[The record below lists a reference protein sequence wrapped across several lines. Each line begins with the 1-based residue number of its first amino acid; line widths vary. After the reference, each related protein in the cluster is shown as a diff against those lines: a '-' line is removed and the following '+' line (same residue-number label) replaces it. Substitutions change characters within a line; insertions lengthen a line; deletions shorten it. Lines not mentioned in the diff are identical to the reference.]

1 MFIKDLKLH
10 SETGKQLTNLDF
22 FFDNRNTSNDVY
34 GVFTSIETYD
44 NEGNMRNFWYKFR
57 TLKRLLVLNLRT
69 SMRRDFEFYIKIL
82 LKLSSISRC
91 S

>member
-34 GVFTSIETYD
+34 VLTQIKETRRIF
-44 NEGNMRNFWYKFR
+44 GNF
-57 TLKRLLVLNLRT
+57 
-69 SMRRDFEFYIKIL
+69 IKNS
-82 LKLSSISRC
+82 KV
-91 S
+91 